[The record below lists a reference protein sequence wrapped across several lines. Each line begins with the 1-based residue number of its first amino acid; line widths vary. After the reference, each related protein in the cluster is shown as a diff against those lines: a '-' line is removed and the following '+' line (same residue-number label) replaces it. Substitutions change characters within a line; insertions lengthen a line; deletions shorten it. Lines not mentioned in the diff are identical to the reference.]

1 MRVSACR
8 GKRQDRVTP
17 VMPSLRGPNCANAVV
32 LFVARRPG
40 GELRFDDE
48 PDKVVPGNAPIAMEI
63 EPAAEVPAL
72 AKVGDAAAMTTAL
85 PAALREWLRAQAIP
99 PKLDNRAALIA
110 AGPTRGDCSV
120 SDTLPWTAAG
130 RGYLIDVF
138 SDGTDCLNAAT
149 ALVIRAPDGRPL
161 YSAATPGFIV
171 DIYNPE
177 LKTRADMKKALTRIE
192 TMTEDTTGK
201 LPEWPK
207 GQTEREITHGD
218 FTTTVVEPFD
228 RASWNALRDAKRP
241 MLPVDYG
248 IEFRRLRRAD
258 AGRARRRGR
267 AQPAELKLSALAE
280 VADPLCDDPGQVR
293 RHEQDDEQPH
303 RLHGHDE

>member
-1 MRVSACR
+1 VRLSPLIGAAIAVLASGGLAQAADCNTRVSLSWEAA
-8 GKRQDRVTP
+8 GPGYSGDAIV
-17 VMPSLRGPNCANAVV
+17 RGPDCANAVV

-63 EPAAEVPAL
+63 KPAAEVPAL
-72 AKVGDAAAMTTAL
+72 ARAGDGAAMTAAL
-85 PAALREWLRAQAIP
+85 PAGLAEWLRAQAMP
-99 PKLDNRAALIA
+99 QKPANRGALIA
-110 AGPTRGDCSV
+110 AGPTRGDCSI

-161 YSAATPGFIV
+161 YSAATPGVIV
-171 DIYNPE
+171 EIYHDV
-177 LKTRADMKKALTRIE
+177 LKTRADMKKALARIE

-201 LPEWPK
+201 LPEWPE
-207 GQTEREITHGD
+207 GQTDRAITRGD
-218 FTTTVVEPFD
+218 FTTTVAERFD
-228 RASWNALRDAKRP
+228 RASWNALRDARRP

-248 IEFRRLRRAD
+248 IESVAFVVLMPD
-258 AGRARRRGR
+258 GRVV
-267 AQPAELKLSALAE
+267 E
-280 VADPLCDDPGQVR
+280 VARSRQN
-293 RHEQDDEQPH
+293 
-303 RLHGHDE
+303 